1 MRRIAVLLGGL
12 LLGWFG
18 MTGAH
23 AHADLVSMDPAA
35 NSTIAAPIDVVRLTF
50 GEDITMLGTTVVVLD
65 PTGHDIATGMT
76 IQGPIV
82 SVALGQFADAGEYH
96 VNYRVNSVD
105 GHIVEGSAA
114 FTYEGSTPTPTAIA
128 TMAGGGDD
136 DEYGESGE
144 SELGMGVSM
153 AMLGLLVIIVI
164 GGIVYAMSARR
175 NGPKD

>member
-12 LLGWFG
+12 LLCWFG
-18 MTGAH
+18 MTGAQ
-23 AHADLVSMDPAA
+23 AHADLVSMDPTA
-35 NSTIAAPIDVVRLTF
+35 NSTVKTPIDVVRLTF
-50 GEDITMLGTTVVVLD
+50 GEEITTLGTTVVVLD

-82 SVALGQFADAGEYH
+82 SISLGDFVDTGEYH

-105 GHIVEGSAA
+105 GHIVEGSAV
-114 FTYEGSTPTPTAIA
+114 FTYDGPTPTPVVIA
-128 TMAGGGDD
+128 TMAGNGDD

-144 SELGMGVSM
+144 AEPGMGVSM
-153 AMLGLLVIIVI
+153 VMLGLLVIIVI
-164 GGIVYAMSARR
+164 GGMVYAMSARR